1 MVSKLLCSFMA
12 SSFANNA
19 SNSNSTQST
28 PSSATTMAD
37 KSANNPYFLPATGS
51 PGIVL
56 TSQPLTGSE
65 NYMSWARS
73 VFLASSAINK
83 FGFVNG
89 SIPEPDPSSPLF
101 NTWSR
106 YNTTILS
113 WLTNSL
119 GTYLKARVMY
129 INTIK
134 DLWIDLRDRLSQGNT
149 PRLFKLQKEISHLS
163 QGSLRWVLISPNL
176 RHFGMNSSTTNLSL
190 CALVLVL
197 VDQNL
202 LNWMLS
208 IKNMCFI
215 S

>member
-1 MVSKLLCSFMA
+1 MA

-37 KSANNPYFLPATGS
+37 KFANNPYFLPATGS

-56 TSQPLTGSE
+56 TLQPLTESE

-113 WLTNSL
+113 
-119 GTYLKARVMY
+119 
-129 INTIK
+129 
-134 DLWIDLRDRLSQGNT
+134 
-149 PRLFKLQKEISHLS
+149 
-163 QGSLRWVLISPNL
+163 
-176 RHFGMNSSTTNLSL
+176 
-190 CALVLVL
+190 
-197 VDQNL
+197 
-202 LNWMLS
+202 
-208 IKNMCFI
+208 
-215 S
+215 